1 MARLD
6 AKTALITGGASGI
19 GGETARMMIRE
30 GAKVAI
36 ADVQE
41 EAGRKLASELGS
53 NAAFVHL
60 DVSNE
65 ASWES
70 AVPEAEAALGNF
82 HIWVNAAGV
91 SVPAAIDTASFDHWK
106 QTMNV
111 NADGVFLGCRAGV
124 AALRKSGGGSIVNIS
139 STLGIRGGSAFPAYS
154 ASKGAVRM
162 LTKSMALRCA
172 EAGRNIHCNSVHPGA
187 TETPMVEPYVK
198 MAPTRDKGLA
208 MLAGAHPM
216 GRVGQPEEIASVI
229 VFLAS
234 DESSYV
240 TGAEI
245 PVDGG
250 FCA

>member
-91 SVPAAIDTASFDHWK
+91 SVPAAIEMGANAHTPAFPWAATSSVPTCPNKTAS
-106 QTMNV
+106 TNCITV
-111 NADGVFLGCRAGV
+111 
-124 AALRKSGGGSIVNIS
+124 
-139 STLGIRGGSAFPAYS
+139 
-154 ASKGAVRM
+154 
-162 LTKSMALRCA
+162 
-172 EAGRNIHCNSVHPGA
+172 
-187 TETPMVEPYVK
+187 
-198 MAPTRDKGLA
+198 
-208 MLAGAHPM
+208 
-216 GRVGQPEEIASVI
+216 
-229 VFLAS
+229 
-234 DESSYV
+234 
-240 TGAEI
+240 
-245 PVDGG
+245 
-250 FCA
+250 